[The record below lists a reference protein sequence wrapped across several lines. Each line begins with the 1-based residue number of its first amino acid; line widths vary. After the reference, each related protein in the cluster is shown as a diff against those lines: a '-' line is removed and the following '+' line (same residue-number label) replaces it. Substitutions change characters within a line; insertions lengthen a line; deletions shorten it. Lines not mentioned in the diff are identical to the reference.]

1 MTVFIVNHPLGEPKY
16 WKNDVKGDDKGRIVI
31 EWNQDDRHHRKF
43 FEWAGAMVSSTGDI
57 TKEMGLLFWGEYE
70 PRTKCRLLKGSHA
83 KAVHDVLVP
92 VGGNNIPVP
101 SAKGKCGGNCGSL
114 HYDTDPYVFG
124 DEFYYVGC
132 KRKANGTYA
141 PGDIILFGGLR
152 RSDKGRYNML
162 ELDTV
167 IVVKEKRPV
176 SSFNPTSN
184 FYKATL
190 DPCHRS
196 GEVVKDVIVGKG
208 FTDFDTPFSFVP
220 CHRKQSLNVAD
231 YGIKPTIDLEDIGFT
246 GLARPR
252 GTFHPVCDCSYKAWQ
267 KILDAVKDF
276 DLAVEFDEIK

>member
-16 WKNDVKGDDKGRIVI
+16 WKNDVKGDDKGKIVI

-43 FEWAGAMVSSTGDI
+43 FEWSGAIVTSPSRI
-57 TKEMGLLFWGEYE
+57 SKEKDLLFWGEYE

-92 VGGNNIPVP
+92 VGVNNNPAP
-101 SAKGKCGGNCGSL
+101 STKGKCGGNCGSL

-124 DEFYYVGC
+124 KEFYYVGC
-132 KRKANGTYA
+132 KRKTYCSYD

-152 RSDKGRYNML
+152 RSDKGRYNIL
-162 ELDTV
+162 DLDTV
-167 IVVKEKRPV
+167 IVVKEKRSV
-176 SSFNPTSN
+176 DKFDRESN
-184 FYKATL
+184 FFKATL
-190 DPCHRS
+190 DPCDRS
-196 GEVVKDVIVGKG
+196 GEAVKDVIVGEG
-208 FTDFDTPFSFVP
+208 FSNMVKPFSFVP

-231 YGIKPTIDLEDIGFT
+231 YGLKPTIDLEDIGFT

-252 GTFHPVCDCSYKAWQ
+252 GTFRPVCDCSNNAWQ
-267 KILDAVKDF
+267 KILDAVKGF